1 MKITQSLICSIT
13 EHDTSIYKTVKH
25 LFGLNWVLTLD
36 RIKNNGQL
44 SMSNEQFRLGVL
56 FFWAELQELQDKQN
70 QTLSS
75 VL

>member
-1 MKITQSLICSIT
+1 MCSIA
-13 EHDTSIYKTVKH
+13 EHDTSIYKTAKH

-56 FFWAELQELQDKQN
+56 FFWAELQDLQDKQN
-70 QTLSS
+70 QTLST